1 MENISSYIK
10 ELREDGNEVTFRF
23 IWKNKSAVCLLR
35 TALLAFIRTYAQYAI
50 TLTSN
55 RTETSD
61 FLIVAGT
68 LGLIVDNRN
77 MEIPLNQ
84 TRGTIIRGHFNVT
97 GKIVF
102 TTLDIPQIP
111 WFNHSQIYALAE
123 GESITG
129 YIDVACD
136 DASYHP
142 KHAAFVKVHPVER
155 EDGSFTFRCL
165 KVGHLT
171 LKQIM
176 DQVDYAYRMAVADP
190 NKNIYT
196 RIDIPEFP
204 VPGDGNVV

>member
-1 MENISSYIK
+1 MANISTYIRDV
-10 ELREDGNEVTFRF
+10 RENGNDVTFRF
-23 IWKNKSAVCLLR
+23 IWKNKSAVSLLR

-61 FLIVAGT
+61 FLIVSGT

-77 MEIPLNQ
+77 MDIPLDQ
-84 TRGTIIRGHFNVT
+84 TRGTVIRGYFDVT

-102 TTLDIPQIP
+102 STLDIPQIP

-142 KHAAFVKVHPVER
+142 KHAAFVKVHPVEN
-155 EDGSFTFRCL
+155 EDGSFLFRCQ
-165 KVGHLT
+165 KVGHLN
-171 LKQIM
+171 LNQIM

-196 RIDIPEFP
+196 RIDIPDFP
-204 VPGDGNVV
+204 VEGDGSVV